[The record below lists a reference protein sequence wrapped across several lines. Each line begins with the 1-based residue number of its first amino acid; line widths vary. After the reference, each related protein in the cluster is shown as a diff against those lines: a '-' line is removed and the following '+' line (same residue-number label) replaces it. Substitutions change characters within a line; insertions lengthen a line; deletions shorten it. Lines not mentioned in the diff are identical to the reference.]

1 MEPGPAGSEV
11 PVLGDRAR
19 AQGDKPVLEERALSE
34 RALSERV
41 GNTCWRWHR
50 RVVTGPAVVFDL
62 DGVLADAAARQHFIK
77 GPRPD
82 WESFFSASSEDPLI
96 EEMATLLGLLSS
108 DLAIVL
114 LTARPART
122 GLVTV
127 DWLARYD
134 LRWDLL
140 VMRCAGDHR
149 PAQGFK
155 QDAVRELRARG
166 LDLKLCVED
175 DLRNVEMFRAEG
187 LTALYIHSGY
197 YE

>member
-1 MEPGPAGSEV
+1 MGRASSGEQKPA
-11 PVLGDRAR
+11 PD
-19 AQGDKPVLEERALSE
+19 
-34 RALSERV
+34 ERV
-41 GNTCWRWHR
+41 GGTCWTWHR
-50 RVVTGPAVVFDL
+50 GPTAGPAVVFDL

-82 WESFFSASSEDPLI
+82 WESFFSASSEDPLR
-96 EEMATLLGLLSS
+96 EEVAALLGLLSPE
-108 DLAIVL
+108 LTIVL
-114 LTARPART
+114 LTARPARIGT
-122 GLVTV
+122 LTM
-127 DWLARYD
+127 DWLTHYE

-140 VMRCAGDHR
+140 VMRCDGDR
-149 PAQGFK
+149 RSAQSFK
-155 QDAVRELRARG
+155 QEAVRQLQGRG

>member
-1 MEPGPAGSEV
+1 MDQAVAGKGAPGPTERG
-11 PVLGDRAR
+11 GRAR
-19 AQGDKPVLEERALSE
+19 WA
-34 RALSERV
+34 
-41 GNTCWRWHR
+41 WRR
-50 RVVTGPAVVFDL
+50 EPLTGPAVVFDL
-62 DGVLADAAARQHFIK
+62 DGVLSNAAARQHFIK

-82 WESFFSASSEDPLI
+82 WEAFFSASAEDPLI
-96 EEMATLLGLLSS
+96 DEVATLLGLLSQG
-108 DLAIVL
+108 LVIVL

-122 GLVTV
+122 AAVTV
-127 DWLARYD
+127 GWLARHE

-140 VMRCAGDHR
+140 VMRGGGDYR
-149 PAQGFK
+149 PAQSFK
-155 QDAVRELRARG
+155 QEAVREMRARG